1 MAATVVIYVLVAAG
15 AGILVW
21 RMQSRRDGAYKV
33 EVNRIVSEVTE
44 LAERASAGE
53 NSAGKG
59 ETPEDAKENSAEIGE
74 AHEDAGENRSMLITQ
89 RIREMS
95 EESYRYV
102 CAVSFLPVQGNQISN
117 SFSSEQGKDETEAFF
132 QGGLV
137 MNTQELQKEIYPIYA
152 GTELAGF
159 LRMDIQR
166 ENNAGLLVSVL
177 EISLLLLEMTVLS
190 VLFYLRFRILVPFL
204 RMQQL
209 TYELSRGNLKG
220 EIMQEKNRYFGRF
233 EWSLAQLKDNL
244 EVRRKRELELLKERK
259 LLLLS
264 LSHDIKTPLATIQL
278 YNRAL
283 QAGVYDTE
291 EKRTEIYRQIERKIN
306 EIESYLEQLLS
317 ASREELMD
325 IEVKQGEFYLDELM
339 GQVLSVYREQCELRK
354 IELSV
359 GTYENRLF
367 KGDLHRLVEVFENI
381 FENAFK
387 YGDGRRIE
395 ISFYEEDY
403 CQLIRVFNT
412 GEPVAENDFAHLF
425 ESFFRGSNTRRRQG
439 NGLGLYIARE
449 ILHKTGGEIFA
460 ESEENGMAFVVV
472 LPM

>member
-1 MAATVVIYVLVAAG
+1 M
-15 AGILVW
+15 
-21 RMQSRRDGAYKV
+21 
-33 EVNRIVSEVTE
+33 
-44 LAERASAGE
+44 
-53 NSAGKG
+53 
-59 ETPEDAKENSAEIGE
+59 
-74 AHEDAGENRSMLITQ
+74 
-89 RIREMS
+89 
-95 EESYRYV
+95 
-102 CAVSFLPVQGNQISN
+102 
-117 SFSSEQGKDETEAFF
+117 
-132 QGGLV
+132 
-137 MNTQELQKEIYPIYA
+137 
-152 GTELAGF
+152 
-159 LRMDIQR
+159 
-166 ENNAGLLVSVL
+166 
-177 EISLLLLEMTVLS
+177 
-190 VLFYLRFRILVPFL
+190 
-204 RMQQL
+204 
-209 TYELSRGNLKG
+209 YE
-220 EIMQEKNRYFGRF
+220 
-233 EWSLAQLKDNL
+233 
-244 EVRRKRELELLKERK
+244 
-259 LLLLS
+259 
-264 LSHDIKTPLATIQL
+264 
-278 YNRAL
+278 
-283 QAGVYDTE
+283 TE